1 MSKIG
6 QFKEELTAGYTFNGD
21 SITLGGVKFDG
32 EGVPGI
38 HVKVPLK
45 TLNRH
50 GLIAGATGTGKT
62 KTLQVL
68 AEQLSE
74 KGIPCVLM
82 DIKGDLSGLAASG
95 STNDFI
101 TKRHAAIDLPY
112 EPKAMPVELM
122 TLTDGKGTRLKAT
135 VTEFGPVLLSK
146 ILGLND
152 TQSSVVSLVFMYC
165 DNNKLP
171 LIDLK
176 DLRKT
181 LQYLMGEGKEEMEK
195 EYGTISSATVGIIMR
210 KVIELEQQG
219 AQQFFGERSFD
230 PQDLIRLDKNGNGII
245 SIIRLMDIQ
254 GKPKLFS
261 TFMLSLMAEIYN
273 TFPEEG
279 DSEKPKLCI
288 FIDEAHL
295 VFDEASDA
303 LMDQL
308 EVIIKL
314 IRSKGV
320 GIFFCTQNPTDVPDA
335 ILSQLGLKVQHALRA
350 FTEKDRTAI
359 KKAAQNYPITAFYK
373 TDEIITQM
381 GIGEALVSALNEK
394 GIPTPLAVTICRA
407 PLTRMNVL
415 EDDEVDE
422 LVKKSLIAEKYN
434 EEIDRES
441 AYEILARKIAKAAS
455 EEQQEKKS
463 ADQDK
468 ELAELQKA
476 EAKRMA
482 VKQKEIERLRKIQDR
497 EERGKVAANEKLWK
511 DIARRATRRTKDNS
525 LFGVLARGILGVLG
539 VK

>member
-1 MSKIG
+1 MSKID
-6 QFKEELTAGYTFNGD
+6 QFKEELTAGYTFKGD
-21 SITLGGVKFDG
+21 SIILGGAKFNG
-32 EGVPGI
+32 EGVPRI

-62 KTLQVL
+62 KTLQVI

-74 KGIPCVLM
+74 KGIPTVLM

-95 STNDFI
+95 TLNDFI
-101 TKRHAAIDLPY
+101 DKRHKAMDLPY
-112 EPKAMPVELM
+112 EAKAMPVELM
-122 TLTDGKGTRLKAT
+122 TLTEGKGTRLKAT

-181 LQYLMGEGKEEMEK
+181 LQYLMDEGKAEMEK

-219 AQQFFGERSFD
+219 AEQFFGERSFD
-230 PQDLIRLDKNGNGII
+230 PQDLLRLDRNGNGII

-254 GKPKLFS
+254 SKPKLFS

-279 DSEKPKLCI
+279 DSDKPKLCI

-320 GIFFCTQNPTDVPDA
+320 GIFFCTQNPIDVPEA

-359 KKAAQNYPITAFYK
+359 KKAAQNYPISEFYK
-373 TDEIITQM
+373 TDEVITQM
-381 GIGEALVSALNEK
+381 GIGEALITALNEK

-407 PLTRMNVL
+407 PLTRMDVL
-415 EDDEVDE
+415 EEAEVDD
-422 LVKKSLIAEKYN
+422 LVKKSFIAEKYN

-441 AYEILARKIAKAAS
+441 AYEILSKKIDKAAS
-455 EEQQEKKS
+455 EEQHE
-463 ADQDK
+463 
-468 ELAELQKA
+468 
-476 EAKRMA
+476 
-482 VKQKEIERLRKIQDR
+482 
-497 EERGKVAANEKLWK
+497 
-511 DIARRATRRTKDNS
+511 
-525 LFGVLARGILGVLG
+525 
-539 VK
+539 

>member
-1 MSKIG
+1 MSKLD
-6 QFKEELTAGYTFNGD
+6 QFKEELTAGYTFKGE
-21 SITLGGVKFDG
+21 SIILGGAKYDDA
-32 EGVPGI
+32 GVPGI
-38 HVKVPLK
+38 HIKVPLK

-62 KTLQVL
+62 KTLQVI
-68 AEQLSE
+68 AEQLSQ
-74 KGIPCVLM
+74 KGIPTVLM
-82 DIKGDLSGLAASG
+82 DIKGDLSGLGASG
-95 STNDFI
+95 TVNEFI
-101 TKRHAAIDLPY
+101 TNRHASIDLPY
-112 EPKAMPVELM
+112 EPIAMPVELM
-122 TLTDGKGTRLKAT
+122 TLTEGKGTRLKAT

-146 ILGLND
+146 ILELND
-152 TQSSVVSLVFMYC
+152 TQASVISLVFMYC

-181 LQYLMGEGKEEMEK
+181 LQYLMDDGKEEMEK

-219 AQQFFGERSFD
+219 AEQFFGERSFD
-230 PQDLIRLDKNGNGII
+230 PQDLVRVDKSGNGVI

-273 TFPEEG
+273 SFPEMG
-279 DSEKPKLCI
+279 DAEKPKLCI

-295 VFDEASDA
+295 VFEEASAA

-320 GIFFCTQNPTDVPDA
+320 GIFFCTQNPIDVPDS

-359 KKAAQNYPITAFYK
+359 KKASENYPITEYYK
-373 TDEIITQM
+373 TDEIITQL

-394 GIPTPLAVTICRA
+394 GIPTPLALTICRA
-407 PLTRMNVL
+407 PLTRMDVL
-415 EDDEVDE
+415 SEMEVDV
-422 LVKKSLIAEKYN
+422 LVKASYISAKYN

-441 AYEILARKIAKAAS
+441 AYEILSGKMDKAAS
-455 EEQQEKKS
+455 VEQQVKKNV
-463 ADQDK
+463 DQDK
-468 ELAELQKA
+468 EIAELQKA
-476 EAKRMA
+476 ETRRLAER
-482 VKQKEIERLRKIQDR
+482 QKELERLRKIQEKEDKLKAADN
-497 EERGKVAANEKLWK
+497 ERLWK
-511 DIARRATRRTKDNS
+511 DITRGATRKTKDNS

>member
-1 MSKIG
+1 MSKID
-6 QFKEELTAGYTFNGD
+6 QFKKEITAGYTFKGD

-62 KTLQVL
+62 KTLQVI

-122 TLTDGKGTRLKAT
+122 TLTEGKGTRLKAT

-295 VFDEASDA
+295 VFEEASNA

-320 GIFFCTQNPTDVPDA
+320 GIFFCTQNPTDVPDS

-381 GIGEALVSALNEK
+381 GIGEALVSALDEK

-441 AYEILARKIAKAAS
+441 AYEILSKKIDKAAS
-455 EEQQEKKS
+455 EEQQEKKR
-463 ADQDK
+463 ADQDR
-468 ELAELQKA
+468 ELVELQKA
-476 EAKRMA
+476 ETKRMA
-482 VKQKEIERLRKIQDR
+482 EKQKEIERLRIIQNR
-497 EERGKVAANEKLWK
+497 EEKTKAAESEKLWK
-511 DIARRATRRTKDNS
+511 DIARGATRRTKDNS

>member
-254 GKPKLFS
+254 AKPKLFS

-381 GIGEALVSALNEK
+381 GIGEALVSALDEK

-441 AYEILARKIAKAAS
+441 AYEILSKKIDKAAS
-455 EEQQEKKS
+455 EEQQEKKR
-463 ADQDK
+463 ADQDR
-468 ELAELQKA
+468 ELVELQKA

-511 DIARRATRRTKDNS
+511 DIARQATRRTKDNS

>member
-1 MSKIG
+1 MAKLD
-6 QFKEELTAGYTFNGD
+6 QFKEELAAGYTFKGD
-21 SITLGGVKFDG
+21 SITLGGAKFNG

-62 KTLQVL
+62 KTLQVI

-74 KGIPCVLM
+74 KGIPSVLM

-95 STNDFI
+95 TLNDFI
-101 TKRHAAIDLPY
+101 DKRHKAMDLPY
-112 EPKAMPVELM
+112 EPKPMPVELM
-122 TLTDGKGTRLKAT
+122 TLTEGKGTRLKAT

-152 TQSSVVSLVFMYC
+152 TQSSVISLVFMYC

-181 LQYLMGEGKEEMEK
+181 LQYLMDEGKEELEK
-195 EYGTISSATVGIIMR
+195 EYGTISSSTVGIIMR

-219 AQQFFGERSFD
+219 AEQFFGERSFD
-230 PQDLIRLDKNGNGII
+230 PQDLIRVDKNGNGII

-279 DSEKPKLCI
+279 DSDKPKLCI

-295 VFDEASDA
+295 VFEEASDA

-320 GIFFCTQNPTDVPDA
+320 GIYFCTQNPIDVPDS

-359 KKAAQNYPITAFYK
+359 KKAAQNYPITEFYK

-407 PLTRMNVL
+407 PLTRMDVL
-415 EDDEVDE
+415 EDKEVDE
-422 LVKKSLIAEKYN
+422 LVKNSFIAEKYN

-441 AYEILARKIAKAAS
+441 AYEILSKKIDKAAS

-463 ADQDK
+463 AELDK
-468 ELAELQKA
+468 EIAELQKA
-476 EAKRMA
+476 EAKREA
-482 VKQKEIERLRKIQDR
+482 AKLKELERFRKIQER
-497 EERGKVAANEKLWK
+497 EEKAKAAENEKLWK
-511 DIARRATRRTKDNS
+511 DLTKGATRKTKDNS